1 MRYVTSNFPFAL
13 QPIVRWVGEPGLR
26 VGYSGDPLSPQ
37 HDPGQE
43 MVNILHKY
51 ECHKN
56 YIQLI
61 D

>member
-13 QPIVRWVGEPGLR
+13 QPIVRWVGEPGLC
-26 VGYSGDPLSPQ
+26 VGYSGDPLLPR
-37 HDPGQE
+37 HDQGHE
-43 MVNILHKY
+43 MVILLHKQKW
-51 ECHKN
+51 HKN